1 MLELEKFTQIIQ
13 AWLAYIRLEEL
24 TQAEVER
31 GSDVYPKVVDK
42 GVQLVGNKLMLD
54 GEVFKQFQQQ
64 QQAAAKRGKP
74 NDFQMARTSLSCANA
89 FPQIYLIQGKGKEQK
104 LKYLPLF
111 TVDISPIFK
120 GNYRKTGWDL
130 TEYEFQPVVVNL
142 MRLYGLEEEQAE
154 SLIVASGILK
164 FLEDTFQGRFA
175 TLRDFIELV
184 DLPDGKYK
192 TFRQPYLLRC
202 DFTPYNALLKLDLQG
217 ILQQIQETPHPCN
230 WLTETH
236 PAMQYLFGKPRSLP
250 PQVSPQ
256 HEIIFLGAFP
266 SHTPDEYQ
274 ASVLKHTQESL
285 LTAVCG
291 PPGTGKTEVFLHL
304 VAQQVVNRALRLVR
318 GEEDGNNLILFA
330 STNNSAI
337 QKFLS
342 RLTGDFSSESPII
355 IPGENSTEV
364 SQEVSAKCDKEGSIE
379 VFTENSTKAFTKK
392 YNPENQIELNRQ
404 QFYLPGGNQSIIRR
418 ETLPKLQSTQD
429 WLRNTEFNPDFWS
442 QAKLEL
448 LQAENEIQ
456 QLIEQNR
463 FNNSQKIIDAERL
476 EQLDLE
482 IQSLNNDIAA
492 TNSELQALTEERSR
506 LGDYANFPISAYQQI
521 KEGLSQAE
529 RELPKE
535 SDSIAKRA
543 YNLINFTT
551 DKLVFK
557 RLANRTN
564 AAVLNTLASSH
575 PFQIPLDRLSLTT
588 AQMEV
593 QQKLDCSQQW
603 QNINQKVTNIQTKLT
618 VLTEQLEFK
627 QADYQQIQKQIQNQ
641 LDNYPQDDW
650 YSSFYRDHH
659 PLQLSLFQHAW
670 AFLHQE
676 VLRRKD
682 SVIRALETYGSVLTG
697 DGDALLKLETDGD
710 AIYRDL
716 SLIFPV
722 ISSSLQSIRNM
733 LPILQPNSVKLAL
746 VDEAGTTLVHQLFPL
761 LVRSQRAVV
770 AGDPQQIEPIVN
782 LCDDTIKQYLKTA
795 FLDVGMGNEDYYRYA
810 PTAKYTATAYH
821 RAAGASGKE
830 SDLGNGIILR
840 NHYRCTPPII
850 QFCSPNYP
858 GGLQILSNYDQTTT
872 VKHLLAYHVEG
883 SHLNHTN
890 PEEIDAVET
899 AIASLIQQGYDLGA
913 TDKSKTIGVMSPFS
927 QQANALRYRLTNRWR
942 NFSWDDIGTVHTF
955 QGGEKTAII
964 FSAYQCH
971 KDHSFW
977 FLNRKPNLLNTA
989 VSRAREL
996 FVLVGNLRELELAGG
1011 ETKRLVEHIR
1021 QHGEM
1026 RSTSA

>member
-74 NDFQMARTSLSCANA
+74 NDFQMAIA

-164 FLEDTFQGRFA
+164 FLEDTFKGRFA
-175 TLRDFIELV
+175 TLRDFIDLV
-184 DLPDGKYK
+184 DLPDGRYK

-217 ILQQIQETPHPCN
+217 IQQQIQETPHPCN

-256 HEIIFLGAFP
+256 HEIMFLGAFP

-274 ASVLKHTQESL
+274 ASVLKHTQENL

-342 RLTGDFSSESPII
+342 RLTDKFSTESPHE
-355 IPGENSTEV
+355 IPIKLSTEL
-364 SQEVSAKCDKEGSIE
+364 S
-379 VFTENSTKAFTKK
+379 TELPTEFST
-392 YNPENQIELNRQ
+392 E

-418 ETLPKLQSTQD
+418 ETLPKLQSRQD
-429 WLRNTEFNPDFWS
+429 WLRNTEFNPDSWE
-442 QAKLEL
+442 QAKLKFIR
-448 LQAENEIQ
+448 AENEIQ

-463 FNNSQKIIDAERL
+463 FNKSQKAVDAEKRS
-476 EQLDLE
+476 QLDIE

-492 TNSELQALTEERSR
+492 NNSELQALTEERSR

-588 AQMEV
+588 VQMEV
-593 QQKLDCSQQW
+593 QQKLDCLQQW
-603 QNINQKVTNIQTKLT
+603 QNLNQEVTNIQTKLT
-618 VLTEQLEFK
+618 ALNKQLELKLFS
-627 QADYQQIQKQIQNQ
+627 YQQIQKQIQNQ
-641 LDNYPQDDW
+641 LDNYPQDHW

-682 SVIRALETYGSVLTG
+682 SVIRALETYGSILTG
-697 DGDALLKLETDGD
+697 DGDALLKLETDAD

-782 LCDDTIKQYLKTA
+782 LCDDTIKQYFKTA
-795 FLDVGMGNEDYYRYA
+795 FLDMGMANEDYYRYA

-821 RAAGASGKE
+821 RAAGASGTE

-858 GGLQILSNYDQTTT
+858 GGLQILSNYDETTT

-899 AIASLIQQGYDLGA
+899 AIASLLQQGYDLGA

-955 QGGEKTAII
+955 QGGEKAVII
-964 FSAYQCH
+964 LSAYQCH
-971 KDHSFW
+971 KEHSFW

-1026 RSTSA
+1026 QSASRTT

>member
-1 MLELEKFTQIIQ
+1 MLESEKLIQIIQ

-31 GSDVYPKVVDK
+31 SSDAYPKVIDK

-54 GEVFKQFQQQ
+54 SVVFKQFLSQ
-64 QQAAAKRGKP
+64 QQATALRGRP
-74 NDFQMARTSLSCANA
+74 NDFQMAIA
-89 FPQIYLIQGKGKEQK
+89 FPQIYIIQGKGKEQK

-142 MRLYGLEEEQAE
+142 MRLYSLEEEQAE
-154 SLIVASGILK
+154 SLIVASGIGK
-164 FLEDTFQGRFA
+164 FLEDTFKGRFLS
-175 TLRDFIELV
+175 LRDFLDLV

-202 DFTPYNALLKLDLQG
+202 DFTPYNAQIKLDLQE
-217 ILQQIQETPHPCN
+217 ILNQLQQPDCKSE

-236 PAMQYLFGKPRSLP
+236 PAMQYLWGQPQSPR
-250 PQVSPQ
+250 
-256 HEIIFLGAFP
+256 HEVMFWGAFP
-266 SHTPDEYQ
+266 SHAPDEFQ
-274 ASVLKHTQESL
+274 ASVLKHTQENL

-304 VAQQVVNRALRLVR
+304 VAQQVVNRALRLVHD
-318 GEEDGNNLILFA
+318 EEDANNLILFA

-342 RLTGDFSSESPII
+342 RLTGNCP
-355 IPGENSTEV
+355 TE
-364 SQEVSAKCDKEGSIE
+364 
-379 VFTENSTKAFTKK
+379 
-392 YNPENQIELNRQ
+392 

-418 ETLPKLQSTQD
+418 VSLPKLQSSTD
-429 WLRNTEFNPDFWS
+429 WLRNTEFHQSAWE

-448 LQAENEIQ
+448 LLAESERK

-463 FNNSQKIIDAERL
+463 LNTAQKVIDTERRSQLER
-476 EQLDLE
+476 E

-492 TNSELQALTEERSR
+492 RSDKLQTLTEQLSSLSE
-506 LGDYANFPISAYQQI
+506 YANFPLDAYQQI
-521 KEGLSQAE
+521 QEALKVAE

-535 SDSIAKRA
+535 SDSITKRA
-543 YNLINFTT
+543 WDWLSVTT
-551 DKLVFK
+551 HKVIFK
-557 RLANRTN
+557 RLANRIN
-564 AAVLNTLASSH
+564 AAVLNTLATAH
-575 PFQIPLDRLSLTT
+575 PFQIPLDRSSLTV
-588 AQMEV
+588 AVAEV
-593 QQKLDCSQQW
+593 NQKLDFSQQW
-603 QNINQKVTNIQTKLT
+603 QNLHQKVIEIQTQLT
-618 VLTEQLEFK
+618 ALNNELELK
-627 QADYQQIQKQIQNQ
+627 QAEYQQIQKQ
-641 LDNYPQDDW
+641 LESYPQGDF
-650 YSSFYRDHH
+650 YSCFYRDHH
-659 PLQLSLFQHAW
+659 SLQLDLFQRAW
-670 AFLHQE
+670 AFLVQE
-676 VLRRKD
+676 VLRRKE
-682 SVIRALETYGSVLTG
+682 SVMRALSTYGSVLTG
-697 DGDALLKLETDGD
+697 DGDALLKLETDHD

-733 LPILQPNSVKLAL
+733 LPILHPNNVKLAL
-746 VDEAGTTLVHQLFPL
+746 VDEAGTTLIHQLFPL

-770 AGDPQQIEPIVN
+770 AGDPQQIEPIIN
-782 LCDDTIKQYLKTA
+782 MSDDTIKQYLKTA
-795 FLDVGMGNEDYYRYA
+795 FLDMGMGNEDYYRYA

-821 RAAGASGKE
+821 RAAGASGRE
-830 SDLGNGIILR
+830 GDLGNGIILS
-840 NHYRCTPPII
+840 NHYRCAPAII

-858 GGLQILSNYDQTTT
+858 GGLQILSNYDQTATEP
-872 VKHLLAYHVEG
+872 HLLAYHVEG

-890 PEEIDAVET
+890 PEEIDAVED
-899 AIASLIQQGYDLGA
+899 AIASLLQQGYDLGA
-913 TDKSKTIGVMSPFS
+913 ADKSKTIGVMSPFS
-927 QQANALRYRLTNRWR
+927 QQANALRYRLTKRWQ

-955 QGGEKTAII
+955 QGGEKAAII
-964 FSAYQCH
+964 FSPYQCH
-971 KDHSFW
+971 KEHSFW

-996 FVLVGNLRELELAGG
+996 FILVGNLRELELAGG

-1021 QHGEM
+1021 QYGEI
-1026 RSTSA
+1026 RSE

>member
-1 MLELEKFTQIIQ
+1 MLESEKLIQIIQ

-31 GSDVYPKVVDK
+31 GSDAYPKVIDK
-42 GVQLVGNKLMLD
+42 GVQLLANKLMLD
-54 GEVFKQFQQQ
+54 SEVFKQFQQQ

-74 NDFQMARTSLSCANA
+74 NDFQMAVT

-164 FLEDTFQGRFA
+164 FLEDTFKGRFP
-175 TLRDFIELV
+175 TLRDFLDQV
-184 DLPDGKYK
+184 DLPEGKYK

-217 ILQQIQETPHPCN
+217 ILQQLQVSPQLSE

-236 PAMQYLFGKPRSLP
+236 PAMQFLWGKPQLP
-250 PQVSPQ
+250 RN
-256 HEIIFLGAFP
+256 EIMFWGAFP

-274 ASVLKHTQESL
+274 ASVLKHAQENL

-318 GEEDGNNLILFA
+318 GEDDANNLILFA

-342 RLTGDFSSESPII
+342 RLTDNF
-355 IPGENSTEV
+355 STEL
-364 SQEVSAKCDKEGSIE
+364 
-379 VFTENSTKAFTKK
+379 STK
-392 YNPENQIELNRQ
+392 

-418 ETLPKLQSTQD
+418 ETLPKLQSSQD
-429 WLRNTEFNPDFWS
+429 WLRNTEFNQEFWE
-442 QAKLEL
+442 QAKLNL
-448 LQAENEIQ
+448 IRIENEIQ

-463 FNNSQKIIDAERL
+463 FNNSQKIIDAEKL
-476 EQLDLE
+476 KQLDIE

-492 TNSELQALTEERSR
+492 NNSELQARIDERSS

-521 KEGLSQAE
+521 KEDLSQAE

-543 YNLINFTT
+543 FNLINFTT

-588 AQMEV
+588 ALREV
-593 QQKLDCSQQW
+593 KQKLDISQQW
-603 QNINQKVTNIQTKLT
+603 QNLNQRITEIQTQLT
-618 VLTEQLEFK
+618 ALNKQLELK
-627 QADYQQIQKQIQNQ
+627 LSSYQPLQKQ
-641 LDNYPQDDW
+641 LDNYPQEDF
-650 YSSFYRDHH
+650 YSSFYRDYYS
-659 PLQLSLFQHAW
+659 LQLSLFQHAW

-682 SVIRALETYGSVLTG
+682 SVMRALETYGSVLTG
-697 DGDALLKLETDGD
+697 DGDALLKLETDSD
-710 AIYRDL
+710 AIFRDL

-733 LPILQPNSVKLAL
+733 LPTLQPNSVKLAL

-795 FLDVGMGNEDYYRYA
+795 FLDMGMGNEDYYRYA

-821 RAAGASGKE
+821 RAAGASGTE

-858 GGLQILSNYDQTTT
+858 GGLQILSNYDETAT

-890 PEEIDAVET
+890 PEEIDAVED

-913 TDKSKTIGVMSPFS
+913 ADKSKTIGVMSPFS
-927 QQANALRYRLTNRWR
+927 QQANALRYRLTKRWQ

-955 QGGEKTAII
+955 QGGEKAAII
-964 FSAYQCH
+964 FSPYQCH
-971 KDHSFW
+971 QEHSFW

-1026 RSTSA
+1026 RT

>member
-1 MLELEKFTQIIQ
+1 
-13 AWLAYIRLEEL
+13 
-24 TQAEVER
+24 
-31 GSDVYPKVVDK
+31 
-42 GVQLVGNKLMLD
+42 
-54 GEVFKQFQQQ
+54 
-64 QQAAAKRGKP
+64 
-74 NDFQMARTSLSCANA
+74 
-89 FPQIYLIQGKGKEQK
+89 
-104 LKYLPLF
+104 
-111 TVDISPIFK
+111 
-120 GNYRKTGWDL
+120 
-130 TEYEFQPVVVNL
+130 

-164 FLEDTFQGRFA
+164 FLEDTFKGRFP
-175 TLRDFIELV
+175 TLRDFLDQV
-184 DLPDGKYK
+184 DLPEGKYK

-202 DFTPYNALLKLDLQG
+202 DFTPYNALLKLDLQE
-217 ILQQIQETPHPCN
+217 ILQQLQVSPQLSE
-230 WLTETH
+230 WLAETH
-236 PAMQYLFGKPRSLP
+236 PAMQYLWGEPQLPR
-250 PQVSPQ
+250 
-256 HEIIFLGAFP
+256 HEVMFWGAFP

-274 ASVLKHTQESL
+274 ASVLKHTQENL

-318 GEEDGNNLILFA
+318 GEEDANNLILFA

-337 QKFLS
+337 QKFFS
-342 RLTGDFSSESPII
+342 RLTDNFP
-355 IPGENSTEV
+355 TE
-364 SQEVSAKCDKEGSIE
+364 
-379 VFTENSTKAFTKK
+379 
-392 YNPENQIELNRQ
+392 

-418 ETLPKLQSTQD
+418 VSLPKLQSSQD
-429 WLRNTEFNPDFWS
+429 WLRNTEFNQESWE

-448 LQAENEIQ
+448 LQAESEIQ

-463 FNNSQKIIDAERL
+463 FNNSQKTIDAEL
-476 EQLDLE
+476 LKQLDIE
-482 IQSLNNDIAA
+482 IQSLNNDIVAN
-492 TNSELQALTEERSR
+492 NSELQARIDERSS
-506 LGDYANFPISAYQQI
+506 LGDYANFPRSAYQQI

-543 YNLINFTT
+543 FNLINFTT

-557 RLANRTN
+557 RLANRIN
-564 AAVLNTLASSH
+564 AAVLNTLASLH

-588 AQMEV
+588 AQTLV
-593 QQKLDCSQQW
+593 NQKLDLSQQW
-603 QNINQKVTNIQTKLT
+603 QNLNQKVTNIQTQLT
-618 VLTEQLEFK
+618 ALNKQLELK
-627 QADYQQIQKQIQNQ
+627 KIDYQFLQNQ
-641 LDNYPQDDW
+641 LENYLQEDF
-650 YSSFYRDHH
+650 YSCFYRDHH
-659 PLQLSLFQHAW
+659 SLQLSLFQRAW

-682 SVIRALETYGSVLTG
+682 SVMRALETYGSVLTG
-697 DGDALLKLETDGD
+697 DGDALLKLETDAD

-733 LPILQPNSVKLAL
+733 LPILHPNSVKLAL

-795 FLDVGMGNEDYYRYA
+795 FLDMGMGNEDYYRYA

-821 RAAGASGKE
+821 RAAGASGTE

-858 GGLQILSNYDQTTT
+858 GGLQILSNYNETAT

-913 TDKSKTIGVMSPFS
+913 ADKSKTIGVMSPFS
-927 QQANALRYRLTNRWR
+927 QQANALRYRLTKRWQ

-955 QGGEKTAII
+955 QGGEKAAII
-964 FSAYQCH
+964 FSPYQCH

-1021 QHGEM
+1021 QHGEIC
-1026 RSTSA
+1026 SQKT

>member
-1 MLELEKFTQIIQ
+1 MLELEKLIQIVQ
-13 AWLAYIRLEEL
+13 AWLSYIRLEEL

-31 GSDVYPKVVDK
+31 GSDAYPKVIDK

-54 GEVFKQFQQQ
+54 SEVFKQFQQQ

-74 NDFQMARTSLSCANA
+74 NDFQMAIA

-142 MRLYGLEEEQAE
+142 MRLYQLEEEQAE
-154 SLIVASGILK
+154 SLVVASGILK
-164 FLEDTFQGRFA
+164 FLEDTFKGRFP
-175 TLRDFIELV
+175 TLRDFLDQV
-184 DLPDGKYK
+184 DLPEGKYK

-217 ILQQIQETPHPCN
+217 ILQLQVSPQLSE
-230 WLTETH
+230 WLTENH
-236 PAMQYLFGKPRSLP
+236 PAMQFLWGKPQLP
-250 PQVSPQ
+250 RN
-256 HEIIFLGAFP
+256 EIMFWGAFP

-274 ASVLKHTQESL
+274 ASVLKHTQENL

-318 GEEDGNNLILFA
+318 AEEDGNNLILFG

-337 QKFLS
+337 QKFFS
-342 RLTGDFSSESPII
+342 RLTDNFP
-355 IPGENSTEV
+355 TE
-364 SQEVSAKCDKEGSIE
+364 
-379 VFTENSTKAFTKK
+379 
-392 YNPENQIELNRQ
+392 

-418 ETLPKLQSTQD
+418 ETLPKLQSSQD
-429 WLRNTEFNPDFWS
+429 WLRNTEFNQESWS

-448 LQAENEIQ
+448 LQAESEIQ

-463 FNNSQKIIDAERL
+463 FNNSQKVIDAELRSQL
-476 EQLDLE
+476 ERE

-492 TNSELQALTEERSR
+492 NNSELQAFQDERSS

-521 KEGLSQAE
+521 KENLSQAE

-535 SDSIAKRA
+535 SDSITKRA
-543 YNLINFTT
+543 WNFINVTT

-557 RLANRTN
+557 RLANRIN
-564 AAVLNTLASSH
+564 ASVLNTLASSH

-593 QQKLDCSQQW
+593 QQKLDFSQQW
-603 QNINQKVTNIQTKLT
+603 QYLNQKVTNIQTQLT
-618 VLTEQLEFK
+618 VLTKQLEFK
-627 QADYQQIQKQIQNQ
+627 QADYQQIENQ
-641 LDNYPQDDW
+641 LDNYPQGDF
-650 YSSFYRDHH
+650 YSSFYRDYHS
-659 PLQLSLFQHAW
+659 LQLSLFQRAW
-670 AFLHQE
+670 AFLQQE

-697 DGDALLKLETDGD
+697 DGDALLKLETDSD
-710 AIYRDL
+710 AIYGDL

-782 LCDDTIKQYLKTA
+782 LCDDTIKQYLKNA
-795 FLDVGMGNEDYYRYA
+795 FLDMGMGNEDYYRYA

-821 RAAGASGKE
+821 RAAGASGTE

-858 GGLQILSNYDQTTT
+858 GGLQILSNYDETAT

-883 SHLNHTN
+883 SHINHTN
-890 PEEIDAVET
+890 PEEIDTVED
-899 AIASLIQQGYDLGA
+899 AIASLLQQGYDLGTA
-913 TDKSKTIGVMSPFS
+913 DKSKTIGVMSPFS
-927 QQANALRYRLTNRWR
+927 QQANALRYRLTKRWQ

-955 QGGEKTAII
+955 QGGEKAAII
-964 FSAYQCH
+964 FSPYQCH
-971 KDHSFW
+971 KEHSFW

-1011 ETKRLVEHIR
+1011 ETKRLVEHILR
-1021 QHGEM
+1021 HGEIC
-1026 RSTSA
+1026 S